1 MFHSCLVLMTL
12 ILKQE
17 VSISQMKEV
26 LKILT
31 LTALTAFYSV
41 AIFAEGASGFYQEKM
56 DLNLR
61 WNFYAP
67 KDNLLFE
74 NKGDS
79 LLIKSLNS
87 DIFSDFV
94 EGIKT
99 INKKNKYIK
108 DVLVHKNKDYGLITS
123 IEIKLAGPEVE
134 TFSFYRDREKKYIL
148 DFWIDEATLEA
159 KKSLNIMK
167 VPASI
172 QAPEPKAKI
181 VSTPKPVKKINKKK
195 VVKKEEPKVVKA
207 KLKEK
212 DYRDFRYG
220 ASFVWDYPPLMPA
233 LDKIIDVQS
242 KTPEFFYPIENRN
255 INTGDKQKDARE
267 AHLQLSIN
275 LYRNKKYGLMYKSIN
290 LYYQKYGESADFEV
304 NEYLKANAILRTQLS
319 PAGKEPLK
327 MAIAML
333 DKLAGRTTNYELSK
347 GILKYLMSI
356 SIEKGEWVDVL
367 KNAKKLYVTSKKN
380 FDYETSGY
388 VGEIIFHCLSYVG
401 QIERID
407 ELKRDKTIKKLVPTQ
422 KIMAYE
428 MYSYLVLNNAEEA
441 VKRYEEIKEGFSGD
455 ILPSVLYNTA
465 EAYFQT
471 GNYKKAIKLFDEFI
485 AKFSYHIN
493 SQQARLRLALAFDL
507 INSPEDQVQALY
519 KEAIDRS
526 NQFEVSYEAR
536 IRYVAF
542 RNLRKL
548 KFNEDD
554 KLIRS
559 FLSNE
564 KNIKLNKELKK
575 LLWITKLRLLIVDE
589 KFEEALAYLNAIP
602 LELMTARE
610 KRVFEADGAEVI
622 YGVLLENFN
631 KRDFTRI
638 IKVWEIY
645 KDIYIDKVAGDP
657 FINFIVGKSFVEMGL
672 FDGFARSFEKFK
684 RLKGAPERTYPL
696 WVNRPKHINYENLL
710 VELNLNKDIKQ
721 GDFVSLK
728 SNIKKLKSI
737 DSKSNRVNYYD
748 ALLAYSNKN
757 YAKSIALFEEYL
769 SKKDQTNIEDG
780 HELADILRKYTDS
793 LYYKGELDRYKKV
806 GEAILDDLNKVGKNN
821 FYLREV
827 KEKISYT
834 MIEIL
839 AGEKKQASFLMIL
852 PKVKEFAEKYP
863 DSQYLQRLEYLK
875 GLAYV
880 ETKQMDKGKEIF
892 NKILSMEK
900 APTHLKDLVKSELT
914 LIKIKEQT
922 L

>member
-1 MFHSCLVLMTL
+1 MHGKKMFHSCLVLMTL

-333 DKLAGRTTNYELSK
+333 DKLA
-347 GILKYLMSI
+347 
-356 SIEKGEWVDVL
+356 D
-367 KNAKKLYVTSKKN
+367 
-380 FDYETSGY
+380 
-388 VGEIIFHCLSYVG
+388 
-401 QIERID
+401 
-407 ELKRDKTIKKLVPTQ
+407 
-422 KIMAYE
+422 
-428 MYSYLVLNNAEEA
+428 
-441 VKRYEEIKEGFSGD
+441 
-455 ILPSVLYNTA
+455 
-465 EAYFQT
+465 
-471 GNYKKAIKLFDEFI
+471 
-485 AKFSYHIN
+485 
-493 SQQARLRLALAFDL
+493 
-507 INSPEDQVQALY
+507 
-519 KEAIDRS
+519 
-526 NQFEVSYEAR
+526 
-536 IRYVAF
+536 
-542 RNLRKL
+542 
-548 KFNEDD
+548 
-554 KLIRS
+554 
-559 FLSNE
+559 
-564 KNIKLNKELKK
+564 
-575 LLWITKLRLLIVDE
+575 
-589 KFEEALAYLNAIP
+589 
-602 LELMTARE
+602 
-610 KRVFEADGAEVI
+610 
-622 YGVLLENFN
+622 
-631 KRDFTRI
+631 
-638 IKVWEIY
+638 
-645 KDIYIDKVAGDP
+645 
-657 FINFIVGKSFVEMGL
+657 
-672 FDGFARSFEKFK
+672 
-684 RLKGAPERTYPL
+684 
-696 WVNRPKHINYENLL
+696 
-710 VELNLNKDIKQ
+710 
-721 GDFVSLK
+721 
-728 SNIKKLKSI
+728 
-737 DSKSNRVNYYD
+737 
-748 ALLAYSNKN
+748 
-757 YAKSIALFEEYL
+757 
-769 SKKDQTNIEDG
+769 
-780 HELADILRKYTDS
+780 
-793 LYYKGELDRYKKV
+793 
-806 GEAILDDLNKVGKNN
+806 
-821 FYLREV
+821 
-827 KEKISYT
+827 
-834 MIEIL
+834 
-839 AGEKKQASFLMIL
+839 
-852 PKVKEFAEKYP
+852 
-863 DSQYLQRLEYLK
+863 
-875 GLAYV
+875 
-880 ETKQMDKGKEIF
+880 
-892 NKILSMEK
+892 
-900 APTHLKDLVKSELT
+900 
-914 LIKIKEQT
+914 
-922 L
+922 